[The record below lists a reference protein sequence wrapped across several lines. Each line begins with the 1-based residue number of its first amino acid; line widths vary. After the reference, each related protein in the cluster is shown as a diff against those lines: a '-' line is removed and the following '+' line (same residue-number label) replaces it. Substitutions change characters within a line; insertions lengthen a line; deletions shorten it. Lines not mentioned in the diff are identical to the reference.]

1 MENHPIKTIEK
12 PPFLMGK
19 SMEYYGFRC
28 RFAPINWMFNVNPVV
43 NGGSDL
49 ELGIFIFPMYIY
61 IYSYIPYSM
70 GSQLELLIVSQP
82 S

>member
-1 MENHPIKTIEK
+1 
-12 PPFLMGK
+12 
-19 SMEYYGFRC
+19 MEYYGFRC

-61 IYSYIPYSM
+61 IFIYSLFNGEPVGATYSFPTI
-70 GSQLELLIVSQP
+70 IVS
-82 S
+82 